1 MADLIFFNNNQY
13 VCAFLD
19 HPQYKLYQRRACKVE
34 VDVGYGEAISWFWPF
49 FNFSAD
55 VRTRGKFDIS
65 VSGFWIIYTTTGFES
80 RAIQFEALALPVGNT
95 RLPQFLG
102 NSEPGYAG
110 KSVMNY
116 GQLVTQIKNTFNPK
130 NLYVGAAFGCLGG
143 MGITV
148 VSVRAG
154 GGGPCFRG
162 FCTNAGARIVAPS
175 VPLLSVS
182 LRLEIPHV
190 F

>member
-19 HPQYKLYQRRACKVE
+19 HPQYKLYQRKACKVL
-34 VDVGYGEAISWFWPF
+34 VDVGYGPTINWFWPF

-65 VSGFWIIYTTTGFES
+65 VSGFWVIYTTTGFES
-80 RAIQFEALALPVGNT
+80 RAIQFEALALPLTNT
-95 RLPQFLG
+95 RLPQYLG
-102 NSEPGYAG
+102 AAEPGYAN
-110 KSVMNY
+110 KTVMSY
-116 GQLVTQIKNTFNPK
+116 SQLVTQIKNIFDPTR
-130 NLYVGAAFGCLGG
+130 LYAGAVPGCLGG
-143 MGITV
+143 MGVTV
-148 VSVRAG
+148 VSVRVG

-162 FCTNAGARIVAPS
+162 FCTNVGARIVAPS